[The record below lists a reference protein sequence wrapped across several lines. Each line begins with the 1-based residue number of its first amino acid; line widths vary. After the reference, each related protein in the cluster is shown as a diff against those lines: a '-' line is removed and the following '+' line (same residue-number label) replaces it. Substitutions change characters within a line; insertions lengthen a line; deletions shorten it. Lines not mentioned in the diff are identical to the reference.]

1 MPFGSVHCFY
11 SKKAMG
17 GTLLCNSYSTKMK
30 IEENINNQ
38 SCKNKIV
45 GKKDLKS
52 TKSENMNKVNRKD
65 HMMLTA
71 QVASW

>member
-1 MPFGSVHCFY
+1 M
-11 SKKAMG
+11 
-17 GTLLCNSYSTKMK
+17 LCNSYSTKMK

-38 SCKNKIV
+38 SCKYKIV